1 MSAFFYGTLQS
12 NTVLLRVLCGP
23 EATEETVAS
32 KLSTLKLRPAV
43 LKGYRRHA
51 LKNLDYPGV
60 VKSESAE
67 NSVIGLLC
75 EGLSRQD
82 ILRLD
87 AFEGDEYERVTV
99 SVSTLGTAAYPEVE
113 NNIPTQLYLWTAGNE
128 HLEDREWELEK
139 FIQGTQVAWM
149 SDRCEFKMVDQLGI
163 TTQV

>member
-1 MSAFFYGTLQS
+1 
-12 NTVLLRVLCGP
+12 
-23 EATEETVAS
+23 
-32 KLSTLKLRPAV
+32 
-43 LKGYRRHA
+43 
-51 LKNLDYPGV
+51 
-60 VKSESAE
+60 
-67 NSVIGLLC
+67 
-75 EGLSRQD
+75 
-82 ILRLD
+82 
-87 AFEGDEYERVTV
+87 VTV